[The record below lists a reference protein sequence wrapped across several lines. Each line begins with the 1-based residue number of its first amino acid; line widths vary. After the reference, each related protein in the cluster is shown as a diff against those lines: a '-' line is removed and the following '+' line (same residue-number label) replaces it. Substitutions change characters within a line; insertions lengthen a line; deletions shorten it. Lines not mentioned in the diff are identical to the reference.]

1 MVIRQIKKKQWDDVY
16 NQITTLSREVPMTF
30 QYDVELN
37 CNGTAYILRVQPI
50 QNRKIV
56 ALHVLRVGQDE
67 NGTHEKQFNL
77 IDNNLLL
84 SSLLEIILYQSRE
97 KQSA

>member
-1 MVIRQIKKKQWDDVY
+1 MVIRQIKKKHWDDVY
-16 NQITTLSREVPMTF
+16 AQITTLNREVPMTF

-37 CNGTAYILRVQPI
+37 CNGAAYILRVQPI
-50 QNRKIV
+50 QNRKIA
-56 ALHVLRVGQDE
+56 ALHVLRVRQDE
-67 NGTHEKQFNL
+67 NGAEKQFNL

-84 SSLLEIILYQSRE
+84 SSLLEIVLYQSRE